1 MGSIE
6 LFLSGEET
14 FTPGPS
20 APQNPTGAPPAPITL
35 LSHQGLI
42 AKDEEDDDMVVD
54 DDGCRIEPVVLVVKV
69 RLNGAGVIDA
79 AGRISLLKKK

>member
-42 AKDEEDDDMVVD
+42 AKDEEDDD
-54 DDGCRIEPVVLVVKV
+54 L
-69 RLNGAGVIDA
+69 L
-79 AGRISLLKKK
+79 SLFHSQQHSAHLHTIV